1 MFPLDNTATGLS
13 DVDNVTNLQFADM
26 SLDDIQTLYGP
37 LTVEELTDETTGRF
51 MTSEQHLP
59 KVSTPR

>member
-51 MTSEQHLP
+51 MTSEQHLS